1 VIGERFMLYWGINV
15 KTRKKKTPVSAVS
28 IANAR
33 RCSDV
38 EYARILESPM
48 EVVEIM
54 VENAWELWCYDGK
67 F

>member
-1 VIGERFMLYWGINV
+1 MGE
-15 KTRKKKTPVSAVS
+15 TRKEKTAVSAAS
-28 IANAR
+28 IANAK

-54 VENAWELWCYDGK
+54 VENAWALWCYDGK